1 MPKILDC
8 TLRDGGLVND
18 SNFSADFARAALDAC
33 EAAGI
38 DIVEVGFRN
47 GENFFSPDKF
57 GKLRFCKESDLRE
70 IFGDKPRKT
79 KLCALADAGKS
90 APFPPRD
97 KSVISRMR
105 CAFYAENI
113 DKALELLESAADD
126 GYETSACMMAAP
138 QIEESARTKCLER
151 LAESKIDTIYLMDSF
166 GTLTPAE
173 AETLCRQYKKIC
185 AESGK
190 LFGAHFHNNLQ
201 CAFANTLAAINAGA
215 DTVDATIG
223 GLGKGA
229 GNCPTE
235 LLSGFLRGAQTSVP
249 LAEMAQ
255 KYVEPIKQQH
265 KCGFY
270 PQYML
275 TALLKIHPRP
285 AMQYSAEENPPS
297 LSEFFGEIKSLSNQA
312 RQACNPNT
320 PK

>member
-113 DKALELLESAADD
+113 DKALELWSP
-126 GYETSACMMAAP
+126 P
-138 QIEESARTKCLER
+138 QTTVTRPP
-151 LAESKIDTIYLMDSF
+151 
-166 GTLTPAE
+166 PA
-173 AETLCRQYKKIC
+173 
-185 AESGK
+185 
-190 LFGAHFHNNLQ
+190 
-201 CAFANTLAAINAGA
+201 
-215 DTVDATIG
+215 
-223 GLGKGA
+223 
-229 GNCPTE
+229 
-235 LLSGFLRGAQTSVP
+235 
-249 LAEMAQ
+249 
-255 KYVEPIKQQH
+255 
-265 KCGFY
+265 
-270 PQYML
+270 
-275 TALLKIHPRP
+275 
-285 AMQYSAEENPPS
+285 
-297 LSEFFGEIKSLSNQA
+297 
-312 RQACNPNT
+312 
-320 PK
+320 

>member
-38 DIVEVGFRN
+38 DIVEVSFRN

-138 QIEESARTKCLER
+138 QIDESTRTKCLER

-173 AETLCRQYKKIC
+173 AENNTNFTTRQSSFFFSFLMVLSFLNFRFFRSEKP
-185 AESGK
+185 SPG
-190 LFGAHFHNNLQ
+190 GRW
-201 CAFANTLAAINAGA
+201 LA
-215 DTVDATIG
+215 
-223 GLGKGA
+223 
-229 GNCPTE
+229 
-235 LLSGFLRGAQTSVP
+235 
-249 LAEMAQ
+249 
-255 KYVEPIKQQH
+255 
-265 KCGFY
+265 
-270 PQYML
+270 
-275 TALLKIHPRP
+275 RP
-285 AMQYSAEENPPS
+285 P
-297 LSEFFGEIKSLSNQA
+297 QA
-312 RQACNPNT
+312 RDG
-320 PK
+320 